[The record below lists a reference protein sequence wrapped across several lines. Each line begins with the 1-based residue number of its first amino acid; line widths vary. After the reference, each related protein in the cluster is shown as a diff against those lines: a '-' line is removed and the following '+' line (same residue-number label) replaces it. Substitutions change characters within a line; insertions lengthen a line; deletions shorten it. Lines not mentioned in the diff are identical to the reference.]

1 MRLQPTDHTL
11 TLSVVDT
18 GRGLTPDEMVK
29 LFTKYPR
36 VGGTSRYRK
45 EGVGLGLYVAK
56 QILREH
62 RGDVEVASGGP
73 DQGSTFY
80 VHLPV
85 DGSLHSLKAGEKL
98 AVEIKA
104 GKG

>member
-1 MRLQPTDHTL
+1 M
-11 TLSVVDT
+11 
-18 GRGLTPDEMVK
+18 
-29 LFTKYPR
+29 
-36 VGGTSRYRK
+36 
-45 EGVGLGLYVAK
+45 GLGLYVAK
-56 QILREH
+56 QIIREH

-85 DGSLHSLKAGEKL
+85 EGSLHSLKAGEKL